1 MQEKGTSGYNTFKG
15 GVFMDQ
21 EVIFWRMLDVIED
34 HILPQTRVAVLGGHN
49 IFGAAILFRSDLS
62 LITAGT
68 NHEGWNPLWHG
79 EVYTIKK
86 FFELD
91 PHPDPKECLLLSTHE
106 PCSMCLS
113 AVAWSGFPEIYFLFN
128 YEETRD
134 AFHTPNDIQ
143 ILRDVFYCSSPSR
156 DNQFFKNIP
165 LTDLISHLEEP
176 ELGEARIEKLKR
188 TYEELSAIY
197 QKGEKDDFNVEEEKL
212 CP

>member
-1 MQEKGTSGYNTFKG
+1 MFHVSFCRSVVWVPRN
-15 GVFMDQ
+15 
-21 EVIFWRMLDVIED
+21 L
-34 HILPQTRVAVLGGHN
+34 LPFQLRRDA
-49 IFGAAILFRSDLS
+49 
-62 LITAGT
+62 
-68 NHEGWNPLWHG
+68 
-79 EVYTIKK
+79 
-86 FFELD
+86 
-91 PHPDPKECLLLSTHE
+91 
-106 PCSMCLS
+106 
-113 AVAWSGFPEIYFLFN
+113 
-128 YEETRD
+128 D

-197 QKGEKDDFNVEEEKL
+197 QKGEKDDFNVEEERL